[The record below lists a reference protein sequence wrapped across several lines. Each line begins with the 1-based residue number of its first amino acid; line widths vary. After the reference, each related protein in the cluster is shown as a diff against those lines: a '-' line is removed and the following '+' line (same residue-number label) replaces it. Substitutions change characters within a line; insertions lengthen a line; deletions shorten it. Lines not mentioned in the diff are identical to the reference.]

1 MNLATSSPMMKP
13 EVFQGGGAFGG
24 RAEATPGV
32 MTVNGAITKTAILLG
47 ICVVTAV
54 GSWVLA
60 STTAGAVM
68 PLLWG
73 GLIAGFVSFLI
84 MSFKPESSP
93 FVAPIYAVSEGAFV
107 GAVSLLYATAMQGTK
122 VGGATG
128 GGIVATAA
136 LGTFAIL
143 GLMLGLYK
151 VGLIRAGALF
161 TRVMIVAG
169 AGIALYAVATIVM
182 AVTGMMPAALQT
194 GPLAIAI
201 CVGILVYA
209 SFCLILDFA
218 FIEEGAANGAPK
230 YLEWYGG
237 AALLMTLVWIYLKLL
252 RLLSLL
258 SKRN

>member
-1 MNLATSSPMMKP
+1 MA
-13 EVFQGGGAFGG
+13 
-24 RAEATPGV
+24 
-32 MTVNGAITKTAILLG
+32 
-47 ICVVTAV
+47 
-54 GSWVLA
+54 
-60 STTAGAVM
+60 
-68 PLLWG
+68 
-73 GLIAGFVSFLI
+73 FLI
-84 MSFKPESSP
+84 MIFKPEASP

-107 GAVSLLYATAMQGTK
+107 GAISLVYATASVGTK

-128 GGIVATAA
+128 QGIVATAA

-169 AGIALYAVATIVM
+169 AGIGLYALAMIVM
-182 AVTGMMPAALQT
+182 SVTGTMPAALVT
-194 GPLAIAI
+194 GPLAIVI

-218 FIEEGAANGAPK
+218 FIEEGASNGAPK
-230 YLEWYGG
+230 YMEWYAG
-237 AALLMTLVWIYLKLL
+237 AALLMTLVWIYLKML